1 MWTSFGRIPNCFG
14 RLPFKELLFMCLKF
28 SKPNIDSRW
37 RSIVIEEFMPT
48 TMMKENKIQIGH
60 DTITLASVK
69 FKVLGIFLGSQ
80 LQV

>member
-1 MWTSFGRIPNCFG
+1 
-14 RLPFKELLFMCLKF
+14 MCLKF